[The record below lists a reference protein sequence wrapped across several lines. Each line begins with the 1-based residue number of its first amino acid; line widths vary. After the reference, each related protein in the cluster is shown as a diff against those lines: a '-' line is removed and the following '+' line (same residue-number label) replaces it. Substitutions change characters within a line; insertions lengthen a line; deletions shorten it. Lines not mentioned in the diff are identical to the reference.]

1 MPGPGTGRRVLAE
14 TLRVLRE
21 AWPLMVAEATGS
33 IASLVDLF
41 FVSRLGLDAVAG
53 VGAGGYASWLLGVPL
68 AVFYVGVLVVA
79 SQAIGAGHGG
89 YAERVVGEG
98 LAAALLSSLPLAAA
112 GYAAAPLLSTWLA
125 SGGAAAEASAAYL
138 RARVLGL
145 PAFAATLV
153 LDAAHRAA
161 ASNRRIL
168 AASAASALA
177 NAALDPLLIYAAGL
191 GVAGAGLA
199 TSASWLASAA
209 VLAHPPPPGVG
220 RVRPLPPRGAA
231 ARVAAVGA
239 PAMLE
244 RLLFAAGNVV
254 YLATVAGCGTA
265 ALAAHTVGVRLE
277 SLAFLPGFALS
288 THASGEVGRLV
299 GAGRLEEAKEAG
311 WRIALGSAGF
321 LTLAGLALL
330 AASPLAGLLAPGAGR
345 LVVLYMALAAAS
357 EPALGLVMALG
368 GAIRGAGDT
377 RTPTLVNLAG
387 LYLVRVAPSA
397 ALPRLPGAACP
408 AARWLLMAL
417 DLWVRAAAFAAIYRS
432 RFHRLARRLV

>member
-79 SQAIGAGHGG
+79 SQAIGAGHRG

-125 SGGAAAEASAAYL
+125 SGGAAAEASTAYL

-209 VLAHPPPPGVG
+209 VLAHAG
-220 RVRPLPPRGAA
+220 
-231 ARVAAVGA
+231 GA

-321 LTLAGLALL
+321 MTLAGLALL

>member
-1 MPGPGTGRRVLAE
+1 MPRRRARGVAAE

-79 SQAIGAGHGG
+79 SQALGAGMRS
-89 YAERVVGEG
+89 YAARVVGEG
-98 LAAALLSSLPLAAA
+98 LSAAVLSSIPLAAA
-112 GYAAAPLLSTWLA
+112 GYAAAPLLSQWLA
-125 SGGAAAEASAAYL
+125 SGAASSAAVLYL
-138 RARVLGL
+138 RARLLGL

-199 TSASWLASAA
+199 TSISWLASAA
-209 VLAHPPPPGVG
+209 ALAYPPPGIG
-220 RVRPLPPRGAA
+220 PLRPAAPGAAA
-231 ARVAAVGA
+231 ARVAVVGA
-239 PAMLE
+239 PAMAE
-244 RLLFAAGNVV
+244 RLLFAGGNVV
-254 YLATVAGCGTA
+254 YLATVARCGTA

-288 THASGEVGRLV
+288 THASSVVGRLV
-299 GAGRLEEAKEAG
+299 GAGRLEEAREAG
-311 WRIALGSAGF
+311 WRVAVGSAGF
-321 LTLAGLALL
+321 MALAGLLLL
-330 AASPLAGLLAPGAGR
+330 AASPLAALLAPGAGR
-345 LVVLYMALAAAS
+345 LVVLYMVLAAAS

-368 GAIRGAGDT
+368 GAVRGAGDT
-377 RTPTLVNLAG
+377 RTPTIINLAG
-387 LYLVRVAPSA
+387 LYLVRVVPSA
-397 ALPRLPGAACP
+397 LLPGLPGAYCP
-408 AARWLLMAL
+408 AARWLLMSL
-417 DLWVRAAAFAAIYRS
+417 DLWARAAAFTYVYRT
-432 RFHRLARRLV
+432 RFRRLARRLV